1 MSSER
6 IIGEFYAALPLG
18 SGGKPHNARCDSIDE
33 AWQLRRPPGAERR
46 QLKPR
51 GGTPPARPRRLAARR
66 RDEARRQDVAAEIKS
81 KNPVAGAD

>member
-18 SGGKPHNARCDSIDE
+18 SGGKPHNASATASMTHGNFD
-33 AWQLRRPPGAERR
+33 ALRMLSSVP

-51 GGTPPARPRRLAARR
+51 WATQLALQIAPRR
-66 RDEARRQDVAAEIKS
+66 
-81 KNPVAGAD
+81 